1 MNKGHFKVFTVIVFL
16 ITAAVIGAL
25 VFLPEDFF
33 SSNDQGFQRT
43 KVIIPQA
50 MGAGGEAQRTVQNDE
65 TQALKISL
73 KENEAVVAVLTR
85 DFNNDSYEQQII
97 AYRKLQDIDSP
108 IFITYADYD
117 EQLQQYHRTWNASTA
132 ATKPGTLILYSE
144 DLIGDG
150 GICVLVSG
158 MNAAGEQTLTVFRKI
173 SSRDEPFSKI
183 AEFLIEG
190 SIAVEE
196 AETGRRGR
204 SLSISTYGR
213 DYSSSNIMDQIE
225 ITYTFNQV
233 NGLYE
238 QSRVV
243 KIPGNQIE
251 QRRVRELLNGEPNR
265 FEGFIDGLWY
275 HGEGTAR
282 KYVYFNTLGRELI
295 FYDNNSQEVFSW
307 LNSSPTRYGLHINS
321 SNVALTKLR
330 RTINVELDSLES
342 IRLRVFQDA
351 YLKSGP
357 STVWDGSYERLP
369 AAEMARESRKRTNSL
384 EGKYSSFDGTII
396 FNQDGSY
403 RLDPIS
409 GPSEL
414 SHQGQF
420 VFFAMGEDQLLEL
433 RAADTKTGGTV
444 RETFKVSQNEETITL
459 TQVRIGTRGIQD
471 LHEAPIVLQEITG
484 NQMN

>member
-1 MNKGHFKVFTVIVFL
+1 MNKKHFKVFTIIVFL
-16 ITAAVIGAL
+16 VTAGVIGAL
-25 VFLPEDFF
+25 VFLPGDFL
-33 SSNDQGFQRT
+33 SSDNQEFQRT

-50 MGAGGEAQRTVQNDE
+50 SGAGGEAQRTVQGDE
-65 TQALKISL
+65 TQALRISL

-85 DFNNDSYEQQII
+85 DFNNDSYEEQVI

-108 IFITYADYD
+108 IHITYADYD
-117 EQLQQYHRTWNASTA
+117 EQLQRHHRTWNAPTA

-158 MNAAGEQTLTVFRKI
+158 MNGAGEQTLTVFRKI
-173 SSRDEPFSKI
+173 NSREEPFTKI

-196 AETGRRGR
+196 AETGRKGR
-204 SLSISTYGR
+204 SLSIATYGR
-213 DYSSSNIMDQIE
+213 DYSSSNIMDQTE
-225 ITYTFNQV
+225 ITYTFNQA

-251 QRRVRELLNGEPNR
+251 QRRVRELLNGEPSR

-275 HGEGTAR
+275 QGDGTAR
-282 KYVYFNTLGRELI
+282 KYVYFNTAARELI
-295 FYDNNSQEVFSW
+295 FYDNNSQEVFTW
-307 LNSSPTRYGLHINS
+307 LNSTPTRYGLHINS
-321 SNVALTKLR
+321 SNVALDKLR
-330 RTINVELDSLES
+330 RTINVELGSLES

-357 STVWDGSYERLP
+357 NVIWDGSYQRLP
-369 AAEMARESRKRTNSL
+369 AAETAGESGKKPNAL
-384 EGKYSSFDGTII
+384 EGKYSGIDGTIV
-396 FNQDGSY
+396 FNQNGSY
-403 RLDPIS
+403 RLDPLS

-414 SHQGQF
+414 SRQGQF
-420 VFFAMGEDQLLEL
+420 VLFVMGGEQLLEL
-433 RAADTKTGGTV
+433 RAADPKNGGTIK
-444 RETFKVSQNEETITL
+444 ETFKISQNEETITL

-471 LHEAPIVLQEITG
+471 LHEAPIVLQEVK
-484 NQMN
+484 

>member
-1 MNKGHFKVFTVIVFL
+1 MNKGHFRVFTIVVFL

-33 SSNDQGFQRT
+33 SSNEQGFQRT

-50 MGAGGEAQRTVQNDE
+50 MGAGGEAQRTVQSNE

-97 AYRKLQDIDSP
+97 AYRNLQDIDSP

-117 EQLQQYHRTWNASTA
+117 EQLQRYHRTWNASTA

-158 MNAAGEQTLTVFRKI
+158 MNSAGEQTLTVFRKI
-173 SSRDEPFSKI
+173 NSRDEPFSKI

-196 AETGRRGR
+196 AEAGRRGR
-204 SLSISTYGR
+204 SLSIATYGR

-225 ITYTFNQV
+225 VTYTFNQV

-243 KIPGNQIE
+243 KIPGSQIE
-251 QRRVRELLNGEPNR
+251 QRRVRECS
-265 FEGFIDGLWY
+265 
-275 HGEGTAR
+275 
-282 KYVYFNTLGRELI
+282 K
-295 FYDNNSQEVFSW
+295 
-307 LNSSPTRYGLHINS
+307 
-321 SNVALTKLR
+321 
-330 RTINVELDSLES
+330 SL
-342 IRLRVFQDA
+342 
-351 YLKSGP
+351 
-357 STVWDGSYERLP
+357 STV
-369 AAEMARESRKRTNSL
+369 
-384 EGKYSSFDGTII
+384 FGT
-396 FNQDGSY
+396 
-403 RLDPIS
+403 
-409 GPSEL
+409 
-414 SHQGQF
+414 
-420 VFFAMGEDQLLEL
+420 
-433 RAADTKTGGTV
+433 
-444 RETFKVSQNEETITL
+444 RETERPGNTCTL
-459 TQVRIGTRGIQD
+459 TLV
-471 LHEAPIVLQEITG
+471 PG
-484 NQMN
+484 N